1 MNTFFLE
8 KTSPSPALPF
18 CMKTQKQVHESYYS
32 RISSTSFRRNLR
44 HFLKISTVVVQ
55 RQNLFFEFCGLAPIG
70 RLASVE
76 IATLSCFNQDFF
88 AIV

>member
-1 MNTFFLE
+1 MFFLE
-8 KTSPSPALPF
+8 KTSPSPTLPF
-18 CMKTQKQVHESYYS
+18 RMKTRWQVLESYYS

-44 HFLKISTVVVQ
+44 QIFENFDRRYAS
-55 RQNLFFEFCGLAPIG
+55 RQNLFFEFCGLAPNG

-76 IATLSCFNQDFF
+76 IATLSCFNQDFS